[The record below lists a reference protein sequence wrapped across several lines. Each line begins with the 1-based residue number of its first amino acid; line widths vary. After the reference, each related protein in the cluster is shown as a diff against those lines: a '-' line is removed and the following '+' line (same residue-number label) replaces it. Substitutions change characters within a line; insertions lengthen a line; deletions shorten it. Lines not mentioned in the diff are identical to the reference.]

1 MSSEHIQADR
11 ALFARWVR
19 GTFLGYLL
27 GFVVIIL
34 GGIVG
39 DLIGLPGSNFIV
51 GIGMGVGVGYA
62 QGRVLKQWLGT
73 IRHWMWATVLGLGG
87 LFVVEDLVA
96 VVWSEFDD
104 LHSLQLDVAIAGL
117 LVGLLQRRILCSHSD
132 RANWWVPASVA
143 AWVLAAWTAS
153 VTPAGGQNALLN
165 LGMILMGGV
174 VLGVVTGGALVW
186 MLRR

>member
-1 MSSEHIQADR
+1 MSSEHIRADR
-11 ALFARWVR
+11 HFFTRWVR
-19 GTFLGYLL
+19 TTFLGYLL
-27 GFVVIIL
+27 GFVFILL

-51 GIGMGVGVGYA
+51 GIGMGLGVGYA
-62 QGRVLKQWLGT
+62 QGRMLKRWLGT
-73 IRHWMWATVLGLGG
+73 TRHWMWATVIGLGG
-87 LFVVEDLVA
+87 LFVAEDLVA
-96 VVWSEFDD
+96 AAWSGFDN

-117 LVGLLQRRILCSHSD
+117 LVGLLQRRILRSHSD

-153 VTPAGGQNALLN
+153 VTPAGGQNAFFN

-174 VLGVVTGGALVW
+174 VLGVVTGGALLW